1 LHQIEQEDFHL
12 LSEKIEI
19 QRNQIPLTFN
29 RKTTLNMKPSTLS
42 LFLACFSVCTFF
54 ARAQT
59 MQSGLI
65 SVAPGSSVANYYYA
79 RPGDLTIVV
88 NIWGFVQKPGRYEVS
103 STTDLVQLI
112 ALAGGPAE
120 YADMSAVRITRLPE
134 TGGDQKKRQLTVNL
148 EDLTRLTDQELVL
161 KPGDTIVVDSSGWF
175 TFRDVLSGVT
185 GVAVLVVAVVQII
198 NLTK

>member
-1 LHQIEQEDFHL
+1 MKAIRSNISHFTLHLFAF
-12 LSEKIEI
+12 
-19 QRNQIPLTFN
+19 LTIV
-29 RKTTLNMKPSTLS
+29 LPSS
-42 LFLACFSVCTFF
+42 

-59 MQSGLI
+59 NQSGLI
-65 SVAPGSSVANYYYA
+65 SVSPGSSVANYYFA
-79 RPGDLTIVV
+79 KPGDLTIMV

-120 YADMSAVRITRLPE
+120 YADMSCVRITRLPE
-134 TGGDQKKRQLTVNL
+134 TGGDQKKREFSVDL
-148 EDLTRLTDQELVL
+148 EDLTTLTDDQLVL

-175 TFRDVLSGVT
+175 TFRDVLSGVS